1 MLSGSPLA
9 VDKLSVVRS
18 QYFVGITPPLMQFKS
33 MPLSISAIALTE
45 MSSTTNV
52 TIEYHF

>member
-1 MLSGSPLA
+1 MLNGVPLA
-9 VDKLSVVRS
+9 LDKPIFVRS

-33 MPLSISAIALTE
+33 APLSISAIALTE
-45 MSSTTNV
+45 MSSTTSV